1 MVNSVLN
8 EAGAR
13 TLEMSMKAAA
23 RAVSM
28 VALIWITLASAAAAH
43 EVLPTIGDM
52 EVTDGKIRFALEGNF
67 ESIVAGIDLDG
78 LDDTGAAPEAEVYDG
93 LRALEPDAFADA
105 LAGYWPVMADAITV
119 LIDGEPVVLE
129 LSSLAV
135 PDVDNVEIVR
145 QSVLVFTADIADGAQ
160 SMQIEWPAEYGVLV
174 LRQMGVDA
182 GWDGYLSGGGLTD
195 PVRLAGGD
203 AMTGWEAFF
212 QFIPVGVEH
221 IVPLGLDH
229 ILFVLG
235 LFFLSVNMRPLLM
248 QVTAFTAA
256 HTVTLALATLG
267 YVTIPEQYMW
277 VVESIIAASIVYVAV
292 ENIFTDG
299 LNPWRPAIIF
309 CFGLLHGLGF
319 ASVLQAYGLPDG
331 SVLPALLG
339 FNIGV
344 ELGQL
349 AVIAI
354 AFIIL
359 VSAMRLSEDGKA
371 NKPAAAI
378 YMGIAVLIVP
388 LLIIPISA
396 VGPDAVEAYLPLL
409 FMLATLA
416 GLASASCAVERFETY
431 RHMVAM
437 PASIGIALIGAYW
450 VVERVF
456 L

>member
-1 MVNSVLN
+1 MAVMV
-8 EAGAR
+8 
-13 TLEMSMKAAA
+13 
-23 RAVSM
+23 
-28 VALIWITLASAAAAH
+28 TLAFVLFGATQVRAH
-43 EVLPTIGDM
+43 EVFPTIGDM
-52 EVTDGKIRFALEGNF
+52 EVIDGQLTFRLEGNF
-67 ESIVAGIDLDG
+67 ESIVADINLDG
-78 LDDTGAAPEAEVYDG
+78 VQDTENTPQADVYDR
-93 LRALEPDAFADA
+93 LRALDPDAFMAEFDA
-105 LAGYWPVMADAITV
+105 YWPQMAERIGV
-119 LIDGEPVVLE
+119 VIDGTPIAIE
-129 LSSLAV
+129 LSGLQV
-135 PDVDNVEIVR
+135 PDVGNIEVVR
-145 QSVLVFTADIADGAQ
+145 QSVLTFAVPLPDGAETL
-160 SMQIEWPAEYGVLV
+160 QIDWPAEYGVLV
-174 LRQMGVDA
+174 LRQLGVEA
-182 GWDGYLSGGGLTD
+182 GWDGYLSGGGITD
-195 PVRLAGGD
+195 PVSLTGGD
-203 AMTGWEAFF
+203 ELGGWAAFF

-235 LFFLSVNMRPLLM
+235 LFFLSVKMRPLLW

-267 YVTIPEQYMW
+267 YVNIPEEHMW
-277 VVESIIAASIVYVAV
+277 IVESIIAASIVYVAV

-309 CFGLLHGLGF
+309 GFGLLHGLGF

-331 SVLPALLG
+331 AVLPALLG

-349 AVIAI
+349 LCIAV

-371 NKPAAAI
+371 NKMAAAI
-378 YMGIAVLIVP
+378 YMAVAVLVVP
-388 LLIIPISA
+388 LAIIPISA
-396 VGPDAVEAYLPLL
+396 MGPDAVEAYLPLL
-409 FMLATLA
+409 FMVATLA

>member
-1 MVNSVLN
+1 M
-8 EAGAR
+8 A
-13 TLEMSMKAAA
+13 
-23 RAVSM
+23 
-28 VALIWITLASAAAAH
+28 ALIWITLASLASAH
-43 EVLPTIGDM
+43 EVFPTIGDM
-52 EVTDGKIRFALEGNF
+52 ELKDGQLTFSLEGNF

-78 LDDTGAAPEAEVYDG
+78 LEDTEAAPEAEVYDQ
-93 LRALEPDAFADA
+93 LRALEPDMFTTQVES
-105 LAGYWPVMADAITV
+105 YWPTMEQTIEVIV
-119 LIDGEPVVLE
+119 DGTPVALE
-129 LSSLAV
+129 LTGINV
-135 PDVDNVEIVR
+135 PEVGNVEVVR
-145 QSVLVFTADIADGAQ
+145 QSTLTFVANVPDGAQ
-160 SMQIEWPAEYGVLV
+160 AVQIGWPAEYGVLV
-174 LRQMGVDA
+174 LRQLGVEA

-195 PVRLAGGD
+195 PVSLTGGD
-203 AMTGWEAFF
+203 EMSGGEAFMR
-212 QFIPVGVEH
+212 FIPVGVEH

-235 LFFLSVNMRPLLM
+235 LFFLSVRMRPLLM

-267 YVTIPEQYMW
+267 YVNIPEDYMW
-277 VVESIIAASIVYVAV
+277 IVESIIAASIVYVAV

-319 ASVLQAYGLPDG
+319 ASVLQAYGLPDNA
-331 SVLPALLG
+331 VIPALLG

-349 AVIAI
+349 AVIAV
-354 AFIIL
+354 AFIIV
-359 VSAMRLSEDGKA
+359 VSAMRLSVDGKV
-371 NKPAAAI
+371 NKMASWI
-378 YMGIAVLIVP
+378 YMGVAVLIVP
-388 LLIIPISA
+388 LAIIPISA
-396 VGPDAVEAYLPLL
+396 LGPDAVEAYLPLL
-409 FMLATLA
+409 FMVAALA
-416 GLASASCAVERFETY
+416 GLSAASCAVERFDTY

>member
-1 MVNSVLN
+1 MRMKNSNQLSLN
-8 EAGAR
+8 VAW
-13 TLEMSMKAAA
+13 A

-28 VALIWITLASAAAAH
+28 AAFIWITLASAVAAH

-52 EVTDGKIRFALEGNF
+52 EVIDGQITFRLEGNF

-78 LDDTGAAPEAEVYDG
+78 LEDTEAAPEAEAYDA
-93 LRALEPDAFADA
+93 LRALEPDAFMAQFDA
-105 LAGYWPVMADAITV
+105 NWPQMADAIGV
-119 LIDGEPVVLE
+119 IVDGTPVALE
-129 LSSLAV
+129 LTSLEVPAV
-135 PDVDNVEIVR
+135 GDVEVVR
-145 QSVLVFTADIADGAQ
+145 QSVVTFAADIAADAQ
-160 SMQIEWPAEYGVLV
+160 SVQIDWPAEYGVLV

-195 PVRLAGGD
+195 PVALAGGD
-203 AMTGWEAFF
+203 EMSGGEAFMR
-212 QFIPVGVEH
+212 FIPVGVEH

-235 LFFLSVNMRPLLM
+235 LFFLSVKMRPLLW

-267 YVTIPEQYMW
+267 YVNIPEDYMW
-277 VVESIIAASIVYVAV
+277 IVESIIAASIVYVAV

-309 CFGLLHGLGF
+309 GFGLLHGLGF
-319 ASVLQAYGLPDG
+319 ASVLGAYGLPDNA
-331 SVLPALLG
+331 VIPALLG

-349 AVIAI
+349 LCIAI
-354 AFIIL
+354 AFIIV
-359 VSAMRLSEDGKA
+359 VSAIRLSEDGKV
-371 NKPAAAI
+371 NRAAAWA
-378 YMGIAVLIVP
+378 YMAVAILVVP
-388 LLIIPISA
+388 LAIIPISA
-396 VGPDAVEAYLPLL
+396 MGPDAVEAYLPLL
-409 FMLATLA
+409 FMVAALS
-416 GLASASCAVERFETY
+416 GLCAASCAVERFETY

>member
-1 MVNSVLN
+1 MRMKDSNLLSVKV
-8 EAGAR
+8 AWAR
-13 TLEMSMKAAA
+13 V
-23 RAVSM
+23 VSM
-28 VALIWITLASAAAAH
+28 VALVWITLASSAAAH

-52 EVTDGKIRFALEGNF
+52 EVIDGQITFRLEGNF

-78 LDDTGAAPEAEVYDG
+78 LEDTEAAPEAEIYDA
-93 LRALEPDAFADA
+93 LRALEPDAFMAQFDA
-105 LAGYWPVMADAITV
+105 NWPRMADAIEV
-119 LIDGEPVVLE
+119 IVDGTPVTLE
-129 LSSLAV
+129 LTSIEV
-135 PDVDNVEIVR
+135 PEVGDVEVVR
-145 QSVLVFTADIADGAQ
+145 QSVLTFAGDIAAGAEAV
-160 SMQIEWPAEYGVLV
+160 QIGWPAEYGVLV
-174 LRQMGVDA
+174 VRQMGVDA

-195 PVRLAGGD
+195 PVALAGGD
-203 AMTGWEAFF
+203 EMSGGEAFVR
-212 QFIPVGVEH
+212 FIPVGVEH

-235 LFFLSVNMRPLLM
+235 LFFLSVKMRPLLL

-267 YVTIPEQYMW
+267 YVNIPDEHMW
-277 VVESIIAASIVYVAV
+277 IVESIIAASIVYVAV

-309 CFGLLHGLGF
+309 AFGLLHGLGF
-319 ASVLQAYGLPDG
+319 ASVLGAYGLPDNA
-331 SVLPALLG
+331 VIPALLG

-349 AVIAI
+349 AVIAV
-354 AFIIL
+354 AFIIV
-359 VSAMRLSEDGKA
+359 VSAMRLSEDGKV
-371 NKPAAAI
+371 NKTAAWF
-378 YMGIAVLIVP
+378 YMGVAVLVVP
-388 LLIIPISA
+388 LAIIPISA
-396 VGPDAVEAYLPLL
+396 MGPDAVEAYLPLL
-409 FMLATLA
+409 FMVATLA
-416 GLASASCAVERFETY
+416 GLSSASCAVERFETY

>member
-1 MVNSVLN
+1 M
-8 EAGAR
+8 
-13 TLEMSMKAAA
+13 AAL
-23 RAVSM
+23 V
-28 VALIWITLASAAAAH
+28 WIMCASLAAAH

-52 EVTDGKIRFALEGNF
+52 ETVDGQIIFSLEGNF
-67 ESIVAGIDLDG
+67 ESIVAGINLDG
-78 LDDTGAAPEAEVYDG
+78 LENTEAAPEAEIYDT
-93 LRALEPDAFADA
+93 LRAMDPAMFAA
-105 LAGYWPVMADAITV
+105 QLSGYWSTMASMIDVIV
-119 LIDGEPVVLE
+119 DGERVTLE
-129 LSSLAV
+129 LNEVDVPAISNVNVVRQSTLTFVGAV
-135 PDVDNVEIVR
+135 PDAAQNVRI
-145 QSVLVFTADIADGAQ
+145 G
-160 SMQIEWPAEYGVLV
+160 WPAEYGVLV
-174 LRQMGVDA
+174 LRQMGVDE

-195 PVRLAGGD
+195 PVSLSGGD
-203 AMTGWEAFF
+203 EMSGGQAFV

-235 LFFLSVNMRPLLM
+235 LFFLSAKTSSLLA

-267 YVTIPEQYMW
+267 YINIPAEYMW
-277 VVESIIAASIVYVAV
+277 IVESIIAASIVYVAV

-299 LNPWRPAIIF
+299 LNRWRPIIIF
-309 CFGLLHGLGF
+309 SFGLLHGLGF
-319 ASVLQAYGLPDG
+319 ASVLQAYGLPDNA
-331 SVLPALLG
+331 VIPALLG

-349 AVIAI
+349 AVIAV

-359 VSAMRLSEDGKA
+359 VSAMRLSDNGNV
-371 NKPAAAI
+371 NKIAAWI
-378 YMGIAVLIVP
+378 YMVVAILLVP
-388 LLIIPISA
+388 LANIPISMI
-396 VGPDAVEAYLPLL
+396 GDDSVETYLPLL
-409 FMLATLA
+409 FMVAGLA

>member
-1 MVNSVLN
+1 MVATKV
-8 EAGAR
+8 AWAR
-13 TLEMSMKAAA
+13 L
-23 RAVSM
+23 VSM
-28 VALIWITLASAAAAH
+28 AALVWITLTSALAAH

-52 EVTDGKIRFALEGNF
+52 ELIDGQLTFSLEGNF

-78 LDDTGAAPEAEVYDG
+78 LEDTEAAPEAAVYDS
-93 LRALEPDAFADA
+93 LRALEPDAFGSEFTAN
-105 LAGYWPVMADAITV
+105 WPQMGQSIEVLVDGVAVPLELNAITV
-119 LIDGEPVVLE
+119 PEVG
-129 LSSLAV
+129 
-135 PDVDNVEIVR
+135 DVEVVR
-145 QSVLVFTADIADGAQ
+145 QSTLQFSASVSEGAET
-160 SMQIEWPAEYGVLV
+160 MQINWPAEYGVLV
-174 LRQMGVDA
+174 LRQMGVEA

-195 PVRLAGGD
+195 PVSLSGGD
-203 AMTGWEAFF
+203 AMTPWEAFF

-235 LFFLSVNMRPLLM
+235 LFFLSVRMGPLLW

-267 YVTIPEQYMW
+267 YVTIPDEYMW
-277 VVESIIAASIVYVAV
+277 IVESIIAASIVYVAV

-309 CFGLLHGLGF
+309 GFGLLHGLGF

-349 AVIAI
+349 LCIAI
-354 AFIIL
+354 AFII
-359 VSAMRLSEDGKA
+359 VVTAMRTSEDGKV
-371 NKPAAAI
+371 NRTAAWAYMAVAI
-378 YMGIAVLIVP
+378 LVVP
-388 LLIIPISA
+388 LAIIPISA
-396 VGPDAVEAYLPLL
+396 MGPDAVEAYLPLL
-409 FMLATLA
+409 FMIAALA
-416 GLASASCAVERFETY
+416 GLSAASCAVERFETY

>member
-1 MVNSVLN
+1 
-8 EAGAR
+8 
-13 TLEMSMKAAA
+13 MKVAWA

-28 VALIWITLASAAAAH
+28 VALVWITLASAATAH

-52 EVTDGKIRFALEGNF
+52 EVVDGRITFSLEGNF
-67 ESIVAGIDLDG
+67 ESLVAGIDLDG
-78 LDDTGAAPEAEVYDG
+78 LEDTEAAPEADVYDT
-93 LRALEPDAFADA
+93 LRALEPDAFMAAFDE
-105 LAGYWPVMADAITV
+105 YWPQMASSIAVIV
-119 LIDGEPVVLE
+119 DGTPVALE
-129 LSSLAV
+129 LDSVEVPAV
-135 PDVDNVEIVR
+135 GDVEVVR
-145 QSVLVFTADIADGAQ
+145 QSTVVFSGALPEGAE
-160 SMQIEWPAEYGVLV
+160 SIQIDWPAQYGVLV
-174 LRQMGVDA
+174 LRQMSVDA

-195 PVRLAGGD
+195 PVALAGGD
-203 AMTGWEAFF
+203 QMSGGEAFVR
-212 QFIPVGVEH
+212 FIPVGVEH

-235 LFFLSVNMRPLLM
+235 LFFLSVKIRPLLW

-267 YVTIPEQYMW
+267 YVTIPDEYMW
-277 VVESIIAASIVYVAV
+277 IVESIIAASIVYVAV

-319 ASVLQAYGLPDG
+319 ASVLNAYGLPDNA
-331 SVLPALLG
+331 VIPALLG

-349 AVIAI
+349 LCIAI
-354 AFIIL
+354 AFIIV
-359 VSAMRLSEDGKA
+359 VSAIRLSEDGKA
-371 NKPAAAI
+371 NKIAAWI
-378 YMGIAVLIVP
+378 YMGVAILVVP
-388 LLIIPISA
+388 LAIIPISA
-396 VGPDAVEAYLPLL
+396 MGPDAVEAYLPLL
-409 FMLATLA
+409 FMVAALS
-416 GLASASCAVERFETY
+416 GLCAASCAVERFESY